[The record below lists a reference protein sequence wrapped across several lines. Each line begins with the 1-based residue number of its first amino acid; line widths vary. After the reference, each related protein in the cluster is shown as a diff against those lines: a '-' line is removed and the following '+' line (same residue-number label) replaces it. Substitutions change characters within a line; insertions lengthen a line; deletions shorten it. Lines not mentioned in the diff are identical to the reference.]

1 MKRYIL
7 FAAVMF
13 SSILYAQESLEDYIQ
28 YGLENNLVL
37 KQKTLDCRKSLE
49 ALKEA
54 RALFYP
60 GISFIARYTRSEGGR
75 IIEFPAGT
83 LMNPVFMTLNALTH
97 STLFYPIED
106 QVIKFLRPREHETKI
121 RVTQPVFSPELYYN
135 TQIKKEM
142 NLYNEVDLNQY
153 RRELIAEI
161 KKAYYNV
168 AMADAMLDILKETGK
183 LLAENVRVSR
193 KLFENDRVT
202 KDFVYR
208 SESELSRYEQ
218 ELQKAENSKK
228 IAVAYFNFLLNKPLE
243 SDVYTSFPDSLP
255 AINLITEQY
264 TSSALSGREELEKLR
279 KYQNMAELQIK
290 MNRANKL
297 PDVYLVFDYGFQGEE
312 YRFNKE
318 QDFLQASAVL
328 TWTLFEGY
336 RNRSRIREAMLDKA
350 EAETKLDEARKKIEL
365 EVLTTLNELLTAE
378 KGIITAEKRLKS
390 AAEGFRLVQKKYEEG
405 QASLL
410 EFLDASSNLTQAEEN
425 LVISRFNYLSCFADL
440 ERVAALDSDI
450 YEKTSEK

>member
-13 SSILYAQESLEDYIQ
+13 SPILYGQESLEEYIQ

-54 RALFYP
+54 RSLFYP

-75 IIEFPAGT
+75 IIEFPVGT

-121 RVTQPVFSPELYYN
+121 RVTQPLFSPELYYN
-135 TQIKKEM
+135 TQIKKEI

-168 AMADAMLDILKETGK
+168 AMADAVLDILKETGK
-183 LLAENVRVSR
+183 LLEENVRVSR
-193 KLFENDRVT
+193 KLFENEKVT
-202 KDFVYR
+202 RDFVYR

-218 ELQKAENSKK
+218 ELQKAENDKK
-228 IAVAYFNFLLNKPLE
+228 TAVAYFNFLLNRPLE
-243 SDVYTSFPDSLP
+243 SAVYTCFPDSLP
-255 AINLITEQY
+255 SINLITEQY
-264 TSSALSGREELEKLR
+264 TYSALSSREELEKLR
-279 KYQNMAELQIK
+279 KYQNIAELQVK
-290 MNRANKL
+290 MNQANKL

-336 RNRSRIREAMLDKA
+336 RNRSRIREAMFDKA
-350 EAETKLDEARKKIEL
+350 VAESKLDEARKKIEL

-378 KGIITAEKRLKS
+378 KGVITAEKRLKS
-390 AAEGFRLVQKKYEEG
+390 AREGFRLVKKKYEEG

-425 LVISRFNYLSCFADL
+425 IVISRFDYLSCFADL
-440 ERVAALDSDI
+440 ERVAVINSDD